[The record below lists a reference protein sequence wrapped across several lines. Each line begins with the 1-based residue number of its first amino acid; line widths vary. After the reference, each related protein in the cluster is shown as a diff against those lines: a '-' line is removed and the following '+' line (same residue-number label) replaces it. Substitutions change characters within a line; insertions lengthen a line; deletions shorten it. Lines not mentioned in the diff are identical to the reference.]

1 MKKTKNKSDQ
11 NQKTAVIFI
20 LTLIKYKTQNNLG
33 IVTIFVSMSTILIYF
48 SIIYG
53 RIDLLVRTN
62 LSTEQIVQKC

>member
-20 LTLIKYKTQNNLG
+20 LTLIKYKTPNNLG

-53 RIDLLVRTN
+53 RIDLLVGTN